1 MGEESPHEDVREN
14 QKSKFVEYFDSIVSA
29 SLSHEGVHNDAIE
42 YQKHRHTFSCY
53 KHNKGSI
60 VIKETEGFGKNT
72 GHGDSMEVQIC
83 RHNFPKY
90 PVAET
95 TILREYNENER
106 KDVPLMKMCKK
117 NLKKNSKIY
126 IAASSREHRRI

>member
-1 MGEESPHEDVREN
+1 MGWIPPKVFLEESPHEDVREN

-29 SLSHEGVHNDAIE
+29 SLSHEGVDNDAIE

-90 PVAET
+90 PVPET
-95 TILREYNENER
+95 AILREI
-106 KDVPLMKMCKK
+106 MKMKK
-117 NLKKNSKIY
+117 
-126 IAASSREHRRI
+126 RTFH